1 MPYGIQERPELQ
13 FPPLGIC
20 SLAAILEEAGY
31 DVQLVDLAVIE
42 WDLEWLY
49 KKLQSFHPDVLGIS
63 ALTASFPRTILI
75 SKYLREKFPD
85 IPFVLGGIHPT
96 FTDKKTLSEN
106 DQIDIIVRREG
117 EITFLELLSAL
128 KEGKSF
134 KSIKGL
140 TYRDNGRIISTEER
154 PFIKDLDSL
163 PIPAYHLLE
172 TIEIYN
178 EVQSQLVVSSRGCP
192 NHCIFC
198 STSAYWGHFW
208 RGMSPS
214 RVLKE
219 MDILVHEYNATRI
232 VFGDDLFTLNK
243 KRVHHI
249 CDGLEERGNYVEWL
263 CSVRADSIDLE
274 LLKHMKR
281 SGCVG
286 VFIGV
291 ESGRQ
296 ESLDKMRKKTTV
308 HDNLQAVKMCKKADL
323 ETTTSFVLGLPW
335 ETEAD
340 IRETIDFAVNKL
352 GSSEV
357 IWSLLHPDVGSHIY
371 NHLEDYGI
379 QFVDNN
385 LEHCMGNAPS
395 IISNRH
401 LSADQLSELWVE
413 AAIMLDHAEEKEK
426 EREREKQEKRVN
438 EGKKDKAEKK
448 DNQDN
453 FENEGKGD

>member
-1 MPYGIQERPELQ
+1 MPYGIKERPELQ

-20 SLAAILEEAGY
+20 SLAAVLEEA
-31 DVQLVDLAVIE
+31 DHDIQLVDLAVLT
-42 WDLEWLY
+42 WDYEWL
-49 KKLQSFHPDVLGIS
+49 KKKIQSFNPEILGIS
-63 ALTASFPRTILI
+63 ALTASFPRTLLI
-75 SKYLREKFPD
+75 ARYLKEEFPD
-85 IPFVLGGIHPT
+85 IPIVLGGIHPT
-96 FTDKKTLSEN
+96 FTDEKTLSEN
-106 DQIDIIVRREG
+106 DCIDIIVRREG
-117 EITFLELLSAL
+117 EITFLELLTAMQ
-128 KEGKSF
+128 KGESF
-134 KSIKGL
+134 KSIDGL
-140 TYRDNGRIISTEER
+140 TFWDDGRIVRTPDR
-154 PFIKDLDSL
+154 PFIRDLDSL

-172 TIEIYN
+172 TIDIYN

-208 RGMSPS
+208 RGMSPH
-214 RVLKE
+214 RVLEE
-219 MDILVHEYNATRI
+219 MDILVYEYNAKRI

-243 KRVHHI
+243 KRVHQI

-281 SGCVG
+281 ARCVG

-296 ESLDKMRKKTTV
+296 ESLDKMMKRTTV
-308 HDNLQAVKMCKKADL
+308 ETNLQAVQMCREANL

-335 ETEAD
+335 ETED
-340 IRETIDFAVNKL
+340 NIKETIDFAVNRL

-357 IWSLLHPDVGSHIY
+357 IWSLLHPDVGSRIY
-371 NHLEDYGI
+371 NNLEDYGI
-379 QFVDNN
+379 QFVDSN

-395 IISNRH
+395 VISTPY
-401 LSADQLSELWVE
+401 LSADRLSELWVE

-426 EREREKQEKRVN
+426 AREKEKPEK
-438 EGKKDKAEKK
+438 EGKLKNPDIT
-448 DNQDN
+448 
-453 FENEGKGD
+453 ENEGKGECHGH